1 MNKAIVLSTFSV
13 LRICEDGNVID
24 SLDGTISLDQH
35 AGDELEVWKERSDG
49 FLFVYSDELGIGY
62 WVHPVLIRI
71 VKQGE

>member
-1 MNKAIVLSTFSV
+1 MNKAVVFSTFSV
-13 LRICEDGNVID
+13 LRIREDGNVTD
-24 SLDGTISLDQH
+24 SLDETIPLYQH
-35 AGDELEVWKERSDG
+35 AGDRLEVWKERSDG